1 MKYSKKENLLKKS
14 EGVPLLNFV
23 GSPGVPLLN
32 FGRSPGVPFLNFM
45 GVPGPTFKLWGG
57 FRVPGPEVLVPL
69 LHHALLNHISSSFL
83 YKQPPEMFCKKR
95 FLKILQNSLKN
106 TCVRVFF

>member
-45 GVPGPTFKLWGG
+45 GSQVPHLNFEGG

-69 LHHALLNHISSSFL
+69 LHHA
-83 YKQPPEMFCKKR
+83 PP
-95 FLKILQNSLKN
+95 
-106 TCVRVFF
+106 